1 MNNNA
6 TKASNFPG
14 NINCHIGMRKV
25 QSGMRDYML
34 SLKKFLEKDELH
46 QLGKTLQNRQKSE
59 SLRKIYSLQKKSL
72 NLGLMKQ
79 YELYVEMESI
89 VSVNEFSATK
99 ELFEEAVQNR
109 NALLSEIA

>member
-6 TKASNFPG
+6 ARTMNVPG
-14 NINCHIGMRKV
+14 SVNCHIGMRKV
-25 QSGMRDYML
+25 QSGMKDYMI

-46 QLGKTLQNRQKSE
+46 QLEKTLQERQKSE
-59 SLRKIYSLQKKSL
+59 ALKKLYSLKKKTL

-79 YELYVEMESI
+79 YELYVEMESV
-89 VSVNEFSATK
+89 VSMNAFSETK

-109 NALLSEIA
+109 DALLSEIA